1 MDMVALLG
9 TLVAAWLVGS
19 VPTAYLVGR
28 AYGMDLRTVGSGNLG
43 ATNAMR
49 SIGWHAGL
57 FVYAVDTLKGYLP
70 VVLGPAVLLEQ
81 GIAPPNAWGIVLG
94 LVAIWGHVRPVF
106 LRGNGGGK
114 GVATASG
121 VFLALD
127 PVATGIA
134 MGAFAIVVA
143 LTRYVSLGSL
153 VAAATLAVVMVVR
166 HGWNDPLVIVATL
179 VAAFVVYTHRANVVR
194 LRSGT
199 ESRLGAR
206 RAEENVSRSHN
217 EAGVSS

>member
-1 MDMVALLG
+1 M
-9 TLVAAWLVGS
+9 GS
-19 VPTAYLVGR
+19 IPTAYLVGR
-28 AYGMDLRTVGSGNLG
+28 AYGIDLRTVGSGNLG

-70 VVLGPAVLLEQ
+70 VVLGPALLLDR
-81 GIAPPNAWGIVLG
+81 GIIPPATWGIVLG

-127 PVATGIA
+127 PIATGLAI
-134 MGAFAIVVA
+134 GAFAITVA
-143 LTRYVSLGSL
+143 ISRYVSLGSL
-153 VAAATLAVVMVVR
+153 VAAAALAVSMMVR
-166 HGWNDPLVIVATL
+166 HGWKDALAIVAVM
-179 VAAFVVYTHRANVVR
+179 VAAFVFYTHRSNIAR
-194 LRSGT
+194 LRAGT
-199 ESRLGAR
+199 ESRLG
-206 RAEENVSRSHN
+206 SPQ
-217 EAGVSS
+217 